1 MSSVSGE
8 APFVIVSSRPLGG
21 TSSFPFVYK
30 PPSEPPVFLPV
41 WEETITATRRA
52 RIILQPGAPCGLVDV
67 GFIGTAEVMTR
78 RLTSE
83 IEICVMMRPQR
94 PR

>member
-8 APFVIVSSRPLGG
+8 ASFVIVSFRPLGG
-21 TSSFPFVYK
+21 TSSFPFVHK
-30 PPSEPPVFLPV
+30 PPSEPPV